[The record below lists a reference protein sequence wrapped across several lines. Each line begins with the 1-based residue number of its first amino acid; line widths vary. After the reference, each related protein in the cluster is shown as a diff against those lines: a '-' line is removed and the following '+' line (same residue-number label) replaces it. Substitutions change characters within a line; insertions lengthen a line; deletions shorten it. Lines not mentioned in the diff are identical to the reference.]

1 MSDKRLSASAARAG
15 PGRGATGFFS
25 GSALGTSGSFASP
38 LLERARVSVAS
49 RRAGVFARV
58 ACVWTACVWRI
69 ARMVDFASAN
79 PSAASRGS
87 RDSVLLVLLPTRFCL
102 AESRS
107 GSASA
112 SADAR
117 RLRTSRA
124 ARAATGSSSSSDPR
138 SAREGSQSTC
148 AGAGALRSKRWTP
161 RNGAAAVQRAG
172 VRTAPRRRWEAARM
186 PSARARRP
194 ALEAALATTRTPACT
209 DAGAF
214 THAIGPRTRPP
225 DLQTPTARPAT
236 AARRVRP
243 RRNARSRQNAPPRE
257 KRATPRAGPRSTR
270 TRDARLATPYRLD
283 AREKRGRL
291 LSRLDPRGSSLA
303 HASPPQLNYG
313 TGGGDPT

>member
-1 MSDKRLSASAARAG
+1 
-15 PGRGATGFFS
+15 
-25 GSALGTSGSFASP
+25 
-38 LLERARVSVAS
+38 
-49 RRAGVFARV
+49 
-58 ACVWTACVWRI
+58 
-69 ARMVDFASAN
+69 MVDFASAN
-79 PSAASRGS
+79 PISASRES
-87 RDSVLLVLLPTRFCL
+87 RDSVSAPVLSPARL

-107 GSASA
+107 RRGSTEG
-112 SADAR
+112 ADASV

-124 ARAATGSSSSSDPR
+124 ARAATGSSSSSDPT
-138 SAREGSQSTC
+138 SACEGSQSTR

-161 RNGAAAVQRAG
+161 RNAAGAVHRAG
-172 VRTAPRRRWEAARM
+172 VRTAPRRRWDAARM

-194 ALEAALATTRTPACT
+194 ALEEALATTRVAACT

-225 DLQTPTARPAT
+225 ALQTPTARPAT

-270 TRDARLATPYRLD
+270 TRDARLATRYRLD
-283 AREKRGRL
+283 ARETRGRL

-303 HASPPQLNYG
+303 RASPPQLNYG